1 MGRRV
6 TVRKIC
12 GCGNK
17 VCEQES
23 AMNDSSFFYFASYF
37 LLNILFD
44 HTRSY

>member
-23 AMNDSSFFYFASYF
+23 AMNDSSFLNLLLISY
-37 LLNILFD
+37 
-44 HTRSY
+44 